1 MTALELIVR
10 GFISSLVYFS
20 GMNITGTYKLYLQFL
35 ITLLHVPLD
44 MLPFAHIPLEI
55 GPMSEHIA
63 SSE

>member
-35 ITLLHVPLD
+35 ITLHVPLD